1 MNDYAAPAGASAA
14 DPTNLLFYPPPL
26 AETPLSLLFDYTLA
40 TPKQIVAHQEMISRL
55 SIIKANEG
63 TRLFVEEVK
72 KLAAKEFGLECF
84 FRIYEERL

>member
-26 AETPLSLLFDYTLA
+26 AETP
-40 TPKQIVAHQEMISRL
+40 
-55 SIIKANEG
+55 IKANEG